1 MKQATAQEPK
11 AATHTIPVTLS
22 CHAGNAKEVTV
33 AGTFND
39 WQPNA
44 TPMQRDKK
52 GNWTTTVK
60 LAPGHYEY
68 KFVVDGQWCCEPG
81 STDERRDDSKC
92 CPNPFGT
99 MNRVLDVS

>member
-1 MKQATAQEPK
+1 MKHATAQKPNP
-11 AATHTIPVTLS
+11 ATHTIPVTLS
-22 CHAGNAKEVTV
+22 CHVSDAKEVTV

-44 TPMQRDKK
+44 TPMQRDKN
-52 GNWTTTVK
+52 GNWTTTLK

-68 KFVVDGQWCCEPG
+68 KFVVDGQWCCEP
-81 STDERRDDSKC
+81 SSKDEDDPKC

-99 MNRVLDVS
+99 MNRVLEVS